1 VAALGILVATVLAGA
16 LGPAL
21 SPYSPTRGDIALS
34 LTPPVGSSAADRAHP
49 LGTDT
54 VGRDVATRLAYGA
67 RTSLFV
73 AAVGGA
79 LALAVGG
86 VAGLLAGYCGGRVDD
101 VISTLVDVAQ
111 SLPTILLALA
121 AAAAVGA
128 SLTNVLLVVLFVF
141 WATFARQIRG
151 DVLAIR
157 DREFVVAAR
166 ALGAP
171 SGRIIARHVVPNVLD
186 GAVVML
192 ALVTGRVIL
201 FEGTLSFLGVGVPP
215 PAPSWGAMIEEGR
228 RVLERGWWV
237 AVSPALAMLL
247 VLLAINSA
255 ADWLRDRL
263 DPRSR

>member
-1 VAALGILVATVLAGA
+1 MVLAGT
-16 LGPAL
+16 LGPVL
-21 SPYSPTRGDIALS
+21 SPYSPTRGDLAQS
-34 LTPPVGSSAADRAHP
+34 LTPPLGWSGADRAHP

-73 AAVGGA
+73 AAVGGL

-86 VAGLLAGYCGGRVDD
+86 TVGLVAGYCGGRVDG
-101 VISTLVDVAQ
+101 VASTMVDVAQ

-121 AAAAVGA
+121 MAAAVGA

-151 DVLAIR
+151 DVLVIR
-157 DREFVVAAR
+157 ERDYVVAAR
-166 ALGAP
+166 TLGATT
-171 SGRIIARHVVPNVLD
+171 GRIVARHVVPNVLD
-186 GAVVML
+186 GAIVML

-247 VLLAINSA
+247 VLLAINA
-255 ADWLRDRL
+255 TADWLRDLL
-263 DPRSR
+263 DPRRR